1 MAADDTFVAFRALAE
16 TLARGTFVA
25 GIFVAGTFVAGT
37 FVAGTL
43 ERGATPLVRDN
54 AVGPG
59 TAGVL
64 ARAFRTGAFGRRFV
78 GR

>member
-16 TLARGTFVA
+16 TLARGTFVT
-25 GIFVAGTFVAGT
+25 GTFVTGTFVAR
-37 FVAGTL
+37 TL

-54 AVGPG
+54 DVGPG

-64 ARAFRTGAFGRRFV
+64 ARVLRTGTFGRRFV